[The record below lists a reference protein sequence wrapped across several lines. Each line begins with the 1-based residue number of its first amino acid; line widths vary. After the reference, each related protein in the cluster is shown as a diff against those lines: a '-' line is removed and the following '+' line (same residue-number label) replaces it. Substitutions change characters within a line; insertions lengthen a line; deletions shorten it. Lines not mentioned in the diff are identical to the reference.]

1 MRRLLRA
8 VVAAAGVTLS
18 ILGSTPL
25 IAHAETTSSTRG
37 QISVGSDVKAASGDF
52 TAAIDVRTIQLQP
65 VGSRCLLRVDGAL
78 TFRGSL
84 EGTATGTTSA
94 LEDATCAQVQAN
106 PPGTF
111 GDVFRFT
118 GQFSGSVDGRTVQAS
133 LVYAGRTA
141 PGGSIDAVMLLT
153 GGVTAV
159 LQVSAR
165 VAVGGTYSG
174 LLVLP

>member
-1 MRRLLRA
+1 MRRLLRT
-8 VVAAAGVTLS
+8 VVAAGVTLS
-18 ILGSTPL
+18 VVGSTPL
-25 IAHAETTSSTRG
+25 IAHADTTSSAPGRV
-37 QISVGSDVKAASGDF
+37 SVGSDVKAASGDF
-52 TAAIDVRTIQLQP
+52 TVAIEVGTIQLQP

-111 GDVFRFT
+111 ADVFRFT
-118 GQFSGSVDGRTVQAS
+118 GQFSGSADGRTVQAP

-159 LQVSAR
+159 LKVSAR
-165 VAVGGTYSG
+165 VAVGGTYRG

>member
-8 VVAAAGVTLS
+8 VVAAGVTLGVV
-18 ILGSTPL
+18 GSTPL
-25 IAHAETTSSTRG
+25 IAHADMASSAPGRV
-37 QISVGSDVKAASGDF
+37 SVRSDVQAASGDF

-65 VGSRCLLRVDGAL
+65 VGSRCLLTVDGAL
-78 TFRGSL
+78 AFRGSL

-111 GDVFRFT
+111 ADVFRFT
-118 GQFSGSVDGRTVQAS
+118 EQFSGSVDGRTVEAS

-165 VAVGGTYSG
+165 VAAGGTYRG